1 MERPY
6 HSHKQLSRRR
16 TKWRKVNYLSCV
28 HETSDAAF
36 SVRVNDLI
44 CVDARNGTLLKRNRE
59 QLPGARISAE
69 HEARTALHSADRH
82 QSLLP
87 PTSID
92 HLAGRA
98 FLWSRLL
105 DLRPFHQG
113 NDFY

>member
-1 MERPY
+1 MAESELFVLRARN
-6 HSHKQLSRRR
+6 LGCGF
-16 TKWRKVNYLSCV
+16 LG
-28 HETSDAAF
+28 A
-36 SVRVNDLI
+36 VNDPI

-82 QSLLP
+82 HPLLP

>member
-59 QLPGARISAE
+59 QLPAHELAQSTRLGRRYILQTDINRFYHRPRLTISQA
-69 HEARTALHSADRH
+69 A
-82 QSLLP
+82 P
-87 PTSID
+87 FC
-92 HLAGRA
+92 GRVC
-98 FLWSRLL
+98 
-105 DLRPFHQG
+105 
-113 NDFY
+113 